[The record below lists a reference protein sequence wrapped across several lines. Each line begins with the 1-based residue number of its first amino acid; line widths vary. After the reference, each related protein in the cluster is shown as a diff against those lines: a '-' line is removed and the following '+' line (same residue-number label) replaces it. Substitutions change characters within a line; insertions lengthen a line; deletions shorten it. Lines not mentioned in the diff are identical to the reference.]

1 MPFYP
6 SRPYGLMVSCGEGL
20 DYKELILSLIK
31 RLVAEDIG
39 VLSLTERRVEV
50 SEIFV
55 VKEDPE
61 FQLTRSSD
69 TSTTYVI
76 SARSDVRLIFKER
89 YCRPPTDVV
98 AEDIELALGVKGLV
112 PTAYSTRLGIPS
124 PS

>member
-1 MPFYP
+1 
-6 SRPYGLMVSCGEGL
+6 MVSYGEGL

-39 VLSLTERRVEV
+39 VLSLTERSVEV
-50 SEIFV
+50 SETFV

-61 FQLTRSSD
+61 FQLTRSLD
-69 TSTTYVI
+69 TSTICVI
-76 SARSDVRLIFKER
+76 SERRDVRLIFRVR
-89 YCRPPTDVV
+89 YCSPSTDVV
-98 AEDIELALGVKGLV
+98 AEDIELLLGDKGLV